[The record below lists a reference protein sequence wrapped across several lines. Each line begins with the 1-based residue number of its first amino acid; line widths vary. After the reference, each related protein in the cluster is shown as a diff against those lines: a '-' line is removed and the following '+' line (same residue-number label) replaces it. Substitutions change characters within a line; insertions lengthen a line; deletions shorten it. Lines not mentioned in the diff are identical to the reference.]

1 MADPKGKVQK
11 DPKMGK
17 EREREREEREKAR
30 MGTDPQK
37 TQKPMSGTGPKR

>member
-1 MADPKGKVQK
+1 MADSKSKIRK

-17 EREREREEREKAR
+17 DREREEREKAR
-30 MGTDPQK
+30 MATDPQK